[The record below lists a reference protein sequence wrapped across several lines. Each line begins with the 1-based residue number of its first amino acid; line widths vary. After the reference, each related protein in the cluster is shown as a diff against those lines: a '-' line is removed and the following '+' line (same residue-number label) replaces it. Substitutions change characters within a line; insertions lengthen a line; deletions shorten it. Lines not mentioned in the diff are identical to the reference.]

1 MRHARAAVVAAA
13 LLVWTLALIP
23 VQAAALALRL
33 RLAHIIPR
41 LYHTGICRVVGIDVR
56 TAGHKPGA
64 APTLYVCNH
73 SSWADIVVL
82 YTLLDASFVAKAEVA
97 RWPLFGLLAKLS
109 RTVFVVRRTS
119 RSHRHR
125 NEIRHRLEIG
135 HSLILFPEGTS
146 GNGNHVLPF
155 NSTFFAVAQQPVHGR
170 PLTVQPVT
178 LAYTGFRNLPMSRC
192 QRPIVAWYGNMGMF
206 GHLWQLM
213 GQGSIRADVWLH
225 KPVTLENYGSRK
237 ALARAC
243 EDTVADGL
251 STLLAGRTPNSRQS
265 ADTP

>member
-1 MRHARAAVVAAA
+1 M
-13 LLVWTLALIP
+13 
-23 VQAAALALRL
+23 
-33 RLAHIIPR
+33 
-41 LYHTGICRVVGIDVR
+41 
-56 TAGHKPGA
+56 
-64 APTLYVCNH
+64 
-73 SSWADIVVL
+73 
-82 YTLLDASFVAKAEVA
+82 
-97 RWPLFGLLAKLS
+97 
-109 RTVFVVRRTS
+109 
-119 RSHRHR
+119 
-125 NEIRHRLEIG
+125 
-135 HSLILFPEGTS
+135 
-146 GNGNHVLPF
+146 LPF

-251 STLLAGRTPNSRQS
+251 VYPARRPHPQFTPICRYPMTGRDISAILRMPPRGNRSRNITRS
-265 ADTP
+265 AQNPRNPGKSHFFSSDFHQNATIATCLT